1 MSMTIKHFFVG
12 GLLLSSGLHLYGVE
26 GAREV
31 VQAESIRLGERRA
44 QAESY
49 YETGL
54 LLYRQQQY
62 EKAAGFF
69 RKALSLNPDDQESKN
84 YLIRVQSVLGVKSS
98 QLGSESEWIEQNIQV
113 RRQEQWAEQKRL
125 MQQADDEYEKLLRA
139 ENLSPAE
146 KLGKVLEI
154 SSLYRKN
161 SELMQGYE
169 PGEEK
174 RQAEAVLKLKE
185 EQLSS
190 LETKLR
196 SQIESEMRTASQR
209 QMQKERVS
217 DATYLNNRIASILET
232 AQAEL
237 TRENF
242 DSCVNLCDDV
252 ILVDPKNKKA
262 VFLKNQALE
271 ERHKR
276 VTATTKFETETE
288 LSRRLLKIKE
298 SFVPYSSSVVYPAEW
313 SKTKKRQDTV
323 DKKEMP
329 SWQRKLEGYLEQ
341 SINFYVPSMPLQEV
355 LTRLSEQVGVN
366 LMLSSKVALG
376 RDEKSLELR
385 ELKFEHTK
393 LRYILNWICREV
405 NLNYVLKYDSILVTN
420 KNVAVDEPIITLYD
434 VQDLLSVSP
443 NFSAPKLEDGIV
455 QEGAEIAVQAE
466 PAGAAAPI
474 SGDILV
480 EMIQKSIAG
489 AWQENGA
496 KLRFLETGALF
507 VKNSPQVHE
516 QVSDLLQ
523 TLRKTSA
530 LQVEVEARSLEVKK
544 GFFREVGLD
553 WSGLNTVDPLN
564 VGPKVGFTDRSN
576 DKFSVKGSVVNGL
589 NSQLPGTGL
598 FLEHSV
604 LGSFQAK
611 VLLTAIE
618 QDQDTTELIAP
629 KLVLVNNVLGYIRLG
644 RTQNYIGGY
653 ENGTNDAG
661 GGGGSTGTQ
670 PRIESADEGQLL
682 AVTATIS
689 SDRKYITLRLHPD
702 FQEVSIPRTINVTG
716 TQSVST
722 IAGITETT
730 YSLPLDMPTINKRK
744 VRTTAVIPD
753 DGVLILGGVAT
764 SHDIRQSRGI
774 PVLSKIPILGRLF
787 RSDSK
792 DQSTGDSMLLVH
804 GKIVVFEEL
813 EAGL

>member
-1 MSMTIKHFFVG
+1 MTIKHFFVG
-12 GLLLSSGLHLYGVE
+12 GLLLSSALDLCGVE
-26 GAREV
+26 EAREL

-98 QLGSESEWIEQNIQV
+98 QVGTDSEWIEQNIQV
-113 RRQEQWAEQKRL
+113 RKQEQWTEQKRL
-125 MQQADDEYEKLLRA
+125 MQQADDSYDKLLRA
-139 ENLSPAE
+139 ENLGPSE
-146 KLGKVLEI
+146 KLAKVLEI
-154 SSLYRKN
+154 SALYLKN

-174 RQAEAVLKLKE
+174 RQAEAVLKVKM
-185 EQLSS
+185 EQLASM
-190 LETKLR
+190 ETKLR
-196 SQIESEMRTASQR
+196 SQVESEMRTASQR

-242 DSCVNLCDDV
+242 DSCVNLCDDI
-252 ILVDPKNKKA
+252 ILVDPSNKKA

-276 VTATTKFETETE
+276 VAATTEFEQETE

-313 SKTKKRQDTV
+313 SKTKKREETV
-323 DKKEMP
+323 NKKELP

-355 LTRLSEQVGVN
+355 LNRLSEQVGVN

-376 RDEKSLELR
+376 RDEKSLEVR

-405 NLNYVLKYDSILVTN
+405 NLHYVLKYDSILVTN
-420 KNVAVDEPIITLYD
+420 KNVAVEEPTIQLYD
-434 VQDLLSVSP
+434 VQDLLSINP
-443 NFSAPKLEDGIV
+443 NFAAPKLEDGIV

-466 PAGAAAPI
+466 PAGAVASI

-489 AWQENGA
+489 AWSENGA

-507 VKNSPQVHE
+507 VKNSPEIHE
-516 QVSDLLQ
+516 QVLALLA

-544 GFFREVGLD
+544 GFFREIGLD

-564 VGPKVGFTDRSN
+564 VGPKAGFTDRSN

-589 NSQLPGTGL
+589 QSQLPGNGL
-598 FLEHSV
+598 FVEHSI

-653 ENGTNDAG
+653 EIGTAEG
-661 GGGGSTGTQ
+661 GGGGAGIQ

-702 FQEVSIPRTINVTG
+702 FQEVSIPRTIAVTG
-716 TQSVST
+716 TIATTGIVGVTQS
-722 IAGITETT
+722 T
-730 YSLPLDMPTINKRK
+730 YSLPLDLPTVSKRK

-753 DGVLILGGVAT
+753 DGVLIMGGVAT

-804 GKIVVFEEL
+804 GKIIVFEEL